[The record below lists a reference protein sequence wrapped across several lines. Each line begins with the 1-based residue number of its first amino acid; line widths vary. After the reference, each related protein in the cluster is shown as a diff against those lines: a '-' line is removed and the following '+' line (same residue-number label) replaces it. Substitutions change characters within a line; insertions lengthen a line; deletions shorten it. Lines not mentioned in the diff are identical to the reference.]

1 MGPGNCRIRELGAWF
16 GQVPVVPWL
25 AEFGNSQ

>member
-1 MGPGNCRIRELGAWF
+1 MSPGSCRIRELGAWF
-16 GQVPVVPWL
+16 GLVAVVPWL